1 VTGVSLPS
9 PSVEFSDA
17 AEPHRRELLIHCYQ
31 MIGSVQE
38 AQDVVQ
44 ETMVRAWRAY
54 GRFDPRLAS
63 MRTWLYRIATNV
75 CLDEL
80 KARARRPLPSGVG
93 RPFDDPDAAFVPG
106 LDVPWLQPFP
116 DRLLVLAAAEPEALA
131 VERSRLRLAFV
142 AALQL
147 LSAKQRATLL
157 LRDVLGFSAA
167 ESADILGLTVAA
179 VNSSLQRAR
188 AALDRAAVDPES
200 VPEPEIAQRQVVEGY
215 IDAFVRGD
223 VPGLVRML
231 SDEVVLE
238 MPPMWNWYVG
248 PGAYGRFMDRVFGA
262 RGTNWRVVP
271 ISANGQPGMAAYTSQ
286 DGGHVLHTLQVFTVQ
301 EGSIVRTT
309 VFQDAAVFALF
320 ELPATLG

>member
-1 VTGVSLPS
+1 
-9 PSVEFSDA
+9 
-17 AEPHRRELLIHCYQ
+17 
-31 MIGSVQE
+31 
-38 AQDVVQ
+38 
-44 ETMVRAWRAY
+44 
-54 GRFDPRLAS
+54 
-63 MRTWLYRIATNV
+63 
-75 CLDEL
+75 
-80 KARARRPLPSGVG
+80 
-93 RPFDDPDAAFVPG
+93 
-106 LDVPWLQPFP
+106 VPWLQPFP

-200 VPEPEIAQRQVVEGY
+200 VPEPEIAQRQVVERY